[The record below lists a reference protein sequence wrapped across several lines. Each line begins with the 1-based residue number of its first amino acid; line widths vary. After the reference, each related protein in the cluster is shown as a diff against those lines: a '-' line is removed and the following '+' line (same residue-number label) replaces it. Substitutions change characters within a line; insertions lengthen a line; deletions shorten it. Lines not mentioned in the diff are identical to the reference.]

1 MRAKYN
7 VILLLGLI
15 GVLSYSC
22 SKMNDLHMEYLLQGE
37 RVYVGQ
43 PDSVRASV
51 GIGRVEFKYWISDP
65 KAKKMKV
72 YWNNMQD
79 SLSVDIPYTEV
90 REPKVLKISGLES
103 KVYNFKFI
111 TYNEKWMNPSI
122 PMEVI
127 AEVYSKDFIRKL
139 FPRRIEYANYITTEQ
154 VYVSLYRF
162 TEGSIKSLITYTD
175 LDENLVEVNVPV
187 DTGFVILDNFKD
199 NLKISTYFLPFEGAL
214 DTLSSNPEEFTTI
227 DITLDKSYFKRW
239 NPPGIPYQ
247 HLSAA
252 YSIEKIWDNTN
263 TTFFIAGPGSGKTLP
278 YPFDFTF
285 DLGQEKRIT
294 RFRQWQRMTT
304 SILYGEQQIKKFQLW
319 GSATPDVTDNL
330 SDWVLLGSF
339 EVKKPANVSENVE
352 RATAGDNFMVIG
364 APPVRYIRYR
374 VLELFLN
381 KGAMTLGDIE
391 FYSPD

>member
-1 MRAKYN
+1 
-7 VILLLGLI
+7 
-15 GVLSYSC
+15 
-22 SKMNDLHMEYLLQGE
+22 
-37 RVYVGQ
+37 
-43 PDSVRASV
+43 
-51 GIGRVEFKYWISDP
+51 
-65 KAKKMKV
+65 
-72 YWNNMQD
+72 
-79 SLSVDIPYTEV
+79 
-90 REPKVLKISGLES
+90 
-103 KVYNFKFI
+103 
-111 TYNEKWMNPSI
+111 MNPSI
-122 PMEVI
+122 PIEVI

-175 LDENLVEVNVPV
+175 LDENPVEINVPV

-247 HLSAA
+247 HIGAA